1 MSNNL
6 GKNYISNTIY
16 QLLVVIM
23 PLFTMPHLARV
34 LGANGV
40 GTYSYNYSIVSYFV
54 LFATLGTNTFAQ
66 REIAYHQDDREEV
79 SRVFFE
85 TLFLRGICVSL
96 SLLTFF
102 IITQFAG
109 QNKTYLSILSL
120 NIINVFLDISW
131 LYTGLEKFTRLAFR
145 CVVTKILYLISIY
158 IFITSSSHLGRYFL
172 IEVLFTTIQSVLL
185 WFGLRQHIEK
195 VDRIKPFRHI
205 KQAFMLFIPSL
216 AIQLYTVLD
225 KTMLGLFST
234 GTYAENGYYEQAQGI
249 VKACLILITSMVT
262 VLSPKVSYA
271 FSKGRKDEMANFM
284 YGTYRYT
291 WFIAMGLIVVMLCAC
306 PIIIPLYL
314 GAEFSKT
321 SFLIMLSSPLF
332 IIIGLSNVTGLQYF
346 IPCNHVKSQIFS
358 LLSGSAVNICLNLIL
373 IPRWQSAGA
382 IIASVI
388 AEFTV
393 TTVQFCIASR
403 YGDFKLRK
411 AFTCCPR
418 YVIAA
423 GLSIGLGFALRSMI
437 PWNWLG
443 AILLTVTLIVTYLLT
458 LIVLRDKMV
467 IGYMHNLLSRI
478 RTK

>member
-1 MSNNL
+1 MSSNL

-34 LGANGV
+34 LGADGV

-102 IITQFAG
+102 TITQFAG
-109 QNKTYLSILSL
+109 QNKTYLYILSL

-172 IEVLFTTIQSVLL
+172 IEVLFTTIQSALL

-271 FSKGRKDEMANFM
+271 FSKGRKDEMASFM

-346 IPCNHVKSQIFS
+346 IPCNHVKSQIVS

-393 TTVQFCIASR
+393 TTVQFCISSR

-411 AFTCCPR
+411 AFSCCPR

-423 GLSIGLGFALRSMI
+423 GVSIGLGFALRTMI
-437 PWNWLG
+437 PWTWLG
-443 AILLTVTLIVTYLLT
+443 AILLTVTLIATYLLT
-458 LIVLRDKMV
+458 LIVLQDKMV

>member
-34 LGANGV
+34 LGADGV

-54 LFATLGTNTFAQ
+54 LFATLGTSTFAQ
-66 REIAYHQDDREEV
+66 REIAYHQDDKDEV
-79 SRVFFE
+79 SKIFFE
-85 TLFLRGICVSL
+85 TLSLRGICVAL
-96 SLLTFF
+96 SLFVYF
-102 IITQFAG
+102 SIAQFAG
-109 QNKTYLSILSL
+109 PNKIYLTILSL

-131 LYTGLEKFTRLAFR
+131 LYNGLEKFTKLAFR
-145 CVVTKILYLISIY
+145 CIVAKILYLISIY
-158 IFITSSSHLGRYFL
+158 LFITSHDHLARYVF

-185 WFGLRQHIEK
+185 WFGLRQHIK
-195 VDRIKPFRHI
+195 NVDRIKPFRHI

-291 WFIAMGLIVVMLCAC
+291 WFVAMGLIVVMLCAC

-388 AEFTV
+388 AELTV
-393 TTVQFCIASR
+393 TIIQFCIASK

-418 YVIAA
+418 YLIAA
-423 GLSIGLGFALRSMI
+423 AFSIGLGFALRTMI
-437 PWNWLG
+437 PWTWIG
-443 AILLTVTLIVTYLLT
+443 AILLTVTLIATYLLT